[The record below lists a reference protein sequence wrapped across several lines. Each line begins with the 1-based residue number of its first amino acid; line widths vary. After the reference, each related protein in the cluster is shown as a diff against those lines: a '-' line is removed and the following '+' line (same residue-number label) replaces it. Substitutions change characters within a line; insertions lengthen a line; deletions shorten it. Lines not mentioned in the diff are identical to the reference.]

1 MSYPVNQYNANPSA
15 HHERK
20 LMKREI
26 KPGYMY
32 TGYRHLNWIAYTEIQ
47 PFKGRTTAR
56 HNAIG
61 SGYKVLPLMNDR
73 DDCEVWNDMAVKKYP
88 D

>member
-1 MSYPVNQYNANPSA
+1 LSYPENEENGKPVSSSRKKAN
-15 HHERK
+15 E
-20 LMKREI
+20 REI
-26 KPGYMY
+26 KSGYMY
-32 TGYRHLNWIAYTEIQ
+32 TEYRHLNWIAYTKIQ

-61 SGYKVLPLMNDR
+61 SSYKVLPLMNGR
-73 DDCEVWNDMAVKKYP
+73 DDCEVWNDMAVKIYP